1 MANFGIEMTE
11 EARTDLSSYI
21 AFERKLIVSEIRRQ
35 LENRPN
41 VETRNCKP
49 LRENPIASWEL
60 RVGKHRIF
68 YEVDET
74 TRTVSVVSVGHKE
87 HNVLWVRGKEVQL

>member
-1 MANFGIEMTE
+1 MANFRIEMTE
-11 EARTDLSSYI
+11 EARTDLSCYI
-21 AFERKLIVSEIRRQ
+21 TFERKLVVSEIRKQ

-49 LRENPIASWEL
+49 LRDNPIASWEL

-68 YEVDET
+68 YEVHEM
-74 TRTVSVVSVGHKE
+74 TRTVSIVSVGHKE
-87 HNVLWVRGKEVQL
+87 HNVLWIRGKEAQL

>member
-1 MANFGIEMTE
+1 MTE
-11 EARTDLSSYI
+11 EARTDLLWYT
-21 AFERKLIVSEIRRQ
+21 AFERKLIVSDVRKQ
-35 LENRPN
+35 LENEPN
-41 VETRNCKP
+41 VETKNRKP

-74 TRTVSVVSVGHKE
+74 ARTVGIVSVGHKE
-87 HNVLWVRGKEVQL
+87 HNVLWVRGKEVPL

>member
-1 MANFGIEMTE
+1 MANFRIEMTE
-11 EARTDLSSYI
+11 EARADLSSYI
-21 AFERKLIVSEIRRQ
+21 AFERIVSEIRRQ

-49 LRENPIASWEL
+49 LRENPIKSWEL
-60 RVGKHRIF
+60 HVGKHRIF